1 VSDDKGTTAG
11 KPADDKQETTGPAPA
26 TAEAPPLEP
35 PNDTPPRRARVR
47 KPRSD
52 RGKPRTPRAPSSA
65 SVRKRL
71 AEITNLIGGVVSM
84 FDQYDGHVIL
94 SNADALADGW
104 AKVAERHPRIRQALD
119 GFEAGGVYGGAII
132 ATLFVAVP
140 ILAHHRM
147 LPPQIAG
154 AAAVAGVPVPTP
166 APSSGTGD
174 DRPREPVE
182 RTGAPP
188 PRSGAP
194 VGESVPFPTG
204 AGVPASG

>member
-1 VSDDKGTTAG
+1 MSDDKGTTPAA
-11 KPADDKQETTGPAPA
+11 KPDDDKGTTAAAPEPAPM
-26 TAEAPPLEP
+26 PEP
-35 PNDTPPRRARVR
+35 DDKAPRRARVR

-52 RGKPRTPRAPSSA
+52 RGKPRGARATA
-65 SVRKRL
+65 STATIRKRL
-71 AEITNLIGGVVSM
+71 AEITNMVGGVVSM
-84 FDQYDGHVIL
+84 FDQFDGHVIL
-94 SNADALADGW
+94 SNADQLADGW